1 MTDRLPPQ
9 ERMLDD
15 HRRPAGVDDATVEA
29 VGRLTEALETVERA
43 RGRLFDFHQLT
54 GEADIKA
61 GDAADQLRKAGHGE
75 LADRLE
81 AELIGR
87 NVVSGR
93 WTFQIVEDYDDG
105 YWSTARRLEREVR
118 EALLGG
124 RRHIFEAE
132 MKEDRRTHGQPG
144 HEARPAGG

>member
-1 MTDRLPPQ
+1 MTHQPPQ

-61 GDAADQLRKAGHGE
+61 GDAADLLRKAGHNE
-75 LADRLE
+75 LADRVE
-81 AELIGR
+81 AELVGR
-87 NVVSGR
+87 NVLSGR

-118 EALLGG
+118 DALLGG
-124 RRHIFEAE
+124 QRHIYEAE
-132 MKEDRRTHGQPG
+132 MKEDRRTHGLPG
-144 HEARPAGG
+144 HEARPVEG